1 MVSLKPLKGRGM
13 IKTK

>member
-1 MVSLKPLKGRGM
+1 MWHSLGM